1 MPSAPS
7 FWQALACAT
16 ASAVEV
22 EATPATTGTRPFA
35 ASIVVCTTAARC
47 ALSR

>member
-7 FWQALACAT
+7 LSYALACAT

-22 EATPATTGTRPFA
+22 EATPATTGTRPLA
-35 ASIVVCTTAARC
+35 AAIVVRTIVPRC
-47 ALSR
+47 SAVR

>member
-7 FWQALACAT
+7 FWYDFACAT
-16 ASAVEV
+16 ASDVEV

-47 ALSR
+47 ALLR